1 MEHKKTIEECV
12 EDIDKAVAQ
21 LKYWINYDP
30 AMEREQDL
38 IDLQKAELRD
48 GNFKN

>member
-1 MEHKKTIEECV
+1 ME
-12 EDIDKAVAQ
+12 Q
-21 LKYWINYDP
+21 LDEIIKLTKQLEVQTKDLYASTMDFS
-30 AMEREQDL
+30 REQDL